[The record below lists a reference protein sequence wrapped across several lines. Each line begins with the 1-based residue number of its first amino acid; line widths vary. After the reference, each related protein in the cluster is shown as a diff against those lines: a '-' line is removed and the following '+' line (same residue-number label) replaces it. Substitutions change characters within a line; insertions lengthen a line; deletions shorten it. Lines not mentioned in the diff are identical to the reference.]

1 MIFLTLLLAVFS
13 HPAENRE
20 TALLQ
25 KYIDELSAQLHAHF
39 ESIEAN
45 GIEGAVAQLEMFK
58 DIELVIADL
67 AKLKAEVTDTAE
79 DVDCNPDQ
87 PEDDYKLCVLMR
99 QAQANLADIVEELL
113 KDDGDDDDD
122 IVDIHSISET
132 VSVLAEEDVE
142 DDNDSDLDAMDKTL
156 ADGKLEI
163 VEAVP
168 QIVEEVVREEKE
180 DYLESL
186 LRQGLKE
193 SVEETVEEFVG
204 EAIEE
209 NVEEA
214 VEEAV
219 KEAFEEAVEKD
230 VEKDVEID
238 VEKEDYL
245 TMLLGEG
252 LDEGHTAND
261 EDIIESE
268 LDVLENLEKEAAQKA
283 EVEKEKAEAEVEQ
296 AEAEKAAKEQTE
308 TVEKEKAEK
317 VIAEME
323 SAERERA
330 DTTEGALA
338 KLSPADEAAAEME
351 REMEIELKMLEA

>member
-1 MIFLTLLLAVFS
+1 MKGVIFLTLLLAVFS

-113 KDDGDDDDD
+113 KDDGDDDD

-204 EAIEE
+204 
-209 NVEEA
+209 EA

-351 REMEIELKMLEA
+351 REMEMELKMLEA